1 VWSVATHHRLKQSP
15 SEITAPV
22 VSKRER
28 STRVYGRFRVCLVSG
43 SERATAG
50 GSQWMAGNT
59 TACDT
64 GCSDSSGP
72 QRVGRSRVA
81 KLSSSRYRRRP
92 LQQRFQKCLCHAHS
106 RAVVGIVRCPLHD
119 NIRLIGLALNRG
131 VGGRDVRC
139 RDDEGLMS
147 HTKSSLRYLC
157 RYASSLVCR
166 ILWSGGR
173 STSCPV
179 QNRNSVKS
187 RESSARLILMLEIF
201 IFSSPSTTRLQ
212 SLLII
217 CSSSSTTEGR

>member
-1 VWSVATHHRLKQSP
+1 MWSVATHHRLKQSP

-147 HTKSSLRYLC
+147 HTTSSLRYLC

-166 ILWSGGR
+166 ILSGLGGDQQVAPSRTGIVR
-173 STSCPV
+173 SHV
-179 QNRNSVKS
+179 NQ
-187 RESSARLILMLEIF
+187 ALA
-201 IFSSPSTTRLQ
+201 
-212 SLLII
+212 
-217 CSSSSTTEGR
+217 